1 MGIPAPTGTG
11 ICQPASATKFSSMPH
26 KLRFPFDKFLVGSL
40 CKTLLISGLFLYL
53 ISLFLS
59 NNPDCPA
66 SEFFSPLR
74 LTWPLPKSEITDSTT
89 NLNHL
94 MFGLVGSVD
103 AWKHRK
109 AYIESWWRPNAT
121 RGYLYLDTAPTE
133 DLLPWPPSSPPF
145 RVSDDNTELLEK
157 TKHVAP
163 IMVRMVHAI
172 LEVLREEHEGMRW
185 LVMGDDDSIF
195 FVDNMVDV
203 LAKYDHTK
211 YIYIGGHSETIM
223 SNVYFGFNTGFGGA
237 GFALSHPLAVAL
249 AKNVEDCF
257 MRYPYLRSA
266 DQITMT
272 CIADIGV
279 TLTANKG
286 IHQIDLHND
295 ISGFLSAHPQSP
307 LLSLHHFGK
316 VFPIFPSKNRFESVN
331 HLMKAAKHDQSRL
344 LQQTHSQEP
353 LETFRPWGRNL
364 RRPFYLFD
372 TRRLSKDPCEAPHS
386 FFFESIEKA
395 KGGIVTMYVRASPRG
410 LPVCSSSGNHS
421 ADYISKVQVFSSPT
435 KLIEVS
441 SL

>member
-1 MGIPAPTGTG
+1 M
-11 ICQPASATKFSSMPH
+11 
-26 KLRFPFDKFLVGSL
+26 
-40 CKTLLISGLFLYL
+40 SGLFLYL

-59 NNPDCPA
+59 NNPDCPG

-74 LTWPLPKSEITDSTT
+74 LKWPLPKSEITDSTT

-286 IHQIDLHND
+286 IHQVIN
-295 ISGFLSAHPQSP
+295 S
-307 LLSLHHFGK
+307 
-316 VFPIFPSKNRFESVN
+316 IFVPP
-331 HLMKAAKHDQSRL
+331 RL
-344 LQQTHSQEP
+344 CP
-353 LETFRPWGRNL
+353 
-364 RRPFYLFD
+364 
-372 TRRLSKDPCEAPHS
+372 
-386 FFFESIEKA
+386 
-395 KGGIVTMYVRASPRG
+395 
-410 LPVCSSSGNHS
+410 
-421 ADYISKVQVFSSPT
+421 
-435 KLIEVS
+435 KLK
-441 SL
+441 